1 MEIAMRSFLKWLG
14 RAVERVAGPVILRPL
29 AWVAYWLNEVLWKY
43 HPRHT
48 TLQLLDAA
56 SAVGAFLTLDIDAAL
71 AEPTLPKPIQNTI
84 SVFTPAEWQEMKSMV
99 RSEVFFL
106 NDALDSCLWRR
117 LLGDMQHLRRPTC

>member
-1 MEIAMRSFLKWLG
+1 MQSFLKWLG
-14 RAVERVAGPVILRPL
+14 RTAERIAGPVILRPL

-48 TLQLLDAA
+48 TLELLDTA
-56 SAVGAFLTLDIDAAL
+56 SAVGVFLTLNIDAAL
-71 AEPTLPKPIQNTI
+71 AEPTLPKPVQDTMN
-84 SVFTPAEWQEMKSMV
+84 VFTPAEWQELKGIV

-106 NDALDSCLWRR
+106 NNAFDSPLWRR